1 MENSQGDLVQ
11 GRTRWRRF
19 AAVIVPAAAAAG
31 ILFAGV
37 AQGAIPVTL
46 NVSGQSFKVSADNL
60 DGGGFAQYGGVVVT
74 ANGTQ
79 IPVAYSAI
87 ESATLTN
94 LCQSV
99 KIPNTPLTLLIR
111 AGRSEG
117 NPVTASNLLIGM
129 DHLQGDARFE
139 GIDIGTDSSKL
150 TKGGANAK
158 GETGWFGQQATEV
171 HIKGVKQTAYMTS
184 AGTFTLNGLDL
195 KISFTGEQC
204 FPDFPAAS

>member
-1 MENSQGDLVQ
+1 MEDSQEKLVR

-19 AAVIVPAAAAAG
+19 AAVMVPAAAAAG
-31 ILFAGV
+31 VLFAGV

-46 NVSGQSFKVSADNL
+46 NVSGQSFKVSADTL
-60 DGGGFAQYGGVVVT
+60 DGGGFAQYGGAVVT
-74 ANGTQ
+74 AKGAQ

-99 KIPNTPLTLLIR
+99 KVPDTPLTLIIR
-111 AGRSEG
+111 AGRSAG
-117 NPVTASNLLIGM
+117 NPVTAENLLIGM

-150 TKGGANAK
+150 TRGGSGRQ
-158 GETGWFGQQATEV
+158 GEVGWFGQQAKEV
-171 HIKGVKQTAYMTS
+171 HITNVKQTAYMTS

-204 FPDFPAAS
+204 FPDFPSS

>member
-1 MENSQGDLVQ
+1 VEDSQEKLVQ

-19 AAVIVPAAAAAG
+19 AAAIVPAAAAAG
-31 ILFAGV
+31 VLFAGV

-46 NVSGQSFKVSADNL
+46 NVSGQSFKVSADTL

-74 ANGTQ
+74 PTGTQ

-87 ESATLTN
+87 EDATLTN

-99 KIPNTPLTLLIR
+99 TVPGQPFTLIIR
-111 AGRSEG
+111 AGRSAD
-117 NPVTASNLLIGM
+117 NPVRAHNLLIGM

-139 GIDIGTDSSKL
+139 TIDIGTDSSKL
-150 TKGGANAK
+150 TAAGSSAH
-158 GETGWFGQQATEV
+158 GEAGWFGQQAKEV
-171 HIKGVKQTAYMTS
+171 HIKGVKQTAFSTS

-195 KISFTGEQC
+195 KISLTGEQC
-204 FPDFPAAS
+204 FGNLS